1 MTADKE
7 YQQIALF
14 CQLALGFAF
23 VLFSF
28 LFLLLGD
35 TLFV

>member
-1 MTADKE
+1 MTPEKE

-14 CQLALGFAF
+14 FQLALGFAF
-23 VLFSF
+23 VLFCF

-35 TLFV
+35 ALFV